1 MIKKKSH
8 LDRPFNLLSY
18 MTITIDQFHG
28 FFLLQYV
35 GIKGHVY
42 LKANLFKPQAF
53 NLTKIESL
61 YFST

>member
-1 MIKKKSH
+1 
-8 LDRPFNLLSY
+8 
-18 MTITIDQFHG
+18 MTITIDQFRG

-61 YFST
+61 HFSGYSSFILL